1 MRLRIGLALLLLA
14 LTAVASAA
22 PSSPEGSVAD
32 TESPESVTPT
42 PVTPERLVQAQQAS
56 AAQQQIREELTQ
68 TESVTVIEQ
77 QVTRGAVEILTTWF
91 RTNIVYLGTAL
102 LVYVLLLYVVE
113 KVAKRL
119 RRHAQRLRD
128 EISLR
133 SAPPAE
139 VSEEIT
145 EAVKPVDEAA
155 QERLQR
161 EIENLEERTQLALW
175 RSRFYSSFFF
185 WLLTLA
191 FLVHLGGYM
200 FHAGGTQVV
209 RALTSPVVMR
219 NVAQRLV
226 TIAIIILVVM
236 FIGRMVK
243 HFSAR
248 LVAGSARRE
257 DISFT
262 EREQRLQTLSGVI
275 SGAVSVLLF
284 IVAIVLILQQLEL
297 PVGPLIA
304 GAGIAGIAIGF
315 GAQSL
320 VRDFISGFFILFENQ
335 YRVGDIIRVG
345 ETGGLVERITLRA
358 TYLRDIGGVVH
369 IIPNGEITRVSNM
382 TFSWSRHVADI
393 GVSYRS
399 DPDQVIE
406 VLRRVGREMLRD
418 ETWGQLLLEEPEVP
432 GLREFADSA
441 LVFRVLLKTKPLKQ
455 WVVGYEYQRRIKYA
469 FDAAGIEI
477 PYPHRTVYHRQ
488 EPEEKPFDARLEPWR
503 PGEDSTGSRD

>member
-1 MRLRIGLALLLLA
+1 MTLRIGLALLLLA
-14 LTAVASAA
+14 LTAGAPAA
-22 PSSPEGSVAD
+22 PSSPEGGLAITGSPEIVTAPPVTSERAVRAQAASVEQQEIRTQLTQSQSVA
-32 TESPESVTPT
+32 
-42 PVTPERLVQAQQAS
+42 AM
-56 AAQQQIREELTQ
+56 
-68 TESVTVIEQ
+68 EQ
-77 QVTRGAVEILTTWF
+77 EVTRGAVEILTTWF
-91 RTNIVYLGTAL
+91 RANIVYLGTAL
-102 LVYVLLLYVVE
+102 LAYVLLLYLVE
-113 KVAKRL
+113 RFTKRL
-119 RRHAQRLRD
+119 RRHSQRLRD
-128 EISLR
+128 EISLK

-155 QERLQR
+155 EERLKG
-161 EIENLEERTQLALW
+161 EIEDLEERAQLALW
-175 RSRFYSSFFF
+175 RSRFYSSLFF
-185 WLLTLA
+185 WLLSA
-191 FLVHLGGYM
+191 GFLIHLLGYM
-200 FHAGGTQVV
+200 LHAGGTRVI

-219 NVAQRLV
+219 NVAERLV

-236 FIGRMVK
+236 FISRVVK
-243 HFSAR
+243 HFSSR
-248 LVAGSARRE
+248 LVVGSGRRA
-257 DISFT
+257 DLSLS

-275 SGAVSVLLF
+275 SGTVSVFLF
-284 IVAIVLILQQLEL
+284 IVAAVLILQQLDL
-297 PVGPLIA
+297 PIGPLIA

-335 YRVGDIIRVG
+335 FRVGDVIRIG

-358 TYLRDIGGVVH
+358 TCLRDIHGVVH
-369 IIPNGEITRVSNM
+369 IIPNGEITRVSNL

-406 VLRRVGREMLRD
+406 VLKQVGREMLRD
-418 ETWGQLLLEEPEVP
+418 EVFGQLLLEEPEVP

-441 LVFRVLLKTKPLKQ
+441 LIFRVLLKTRPLKQ
-455 WVVGYEYQRRIKYA
+455 WIVGYEYQRRLKYA

-488 EPEEKPFDARLEPWR
+488 EPEEKPFDARLKPWESGGD
-503 PGEDSTGSRD
+503 PTGSRD